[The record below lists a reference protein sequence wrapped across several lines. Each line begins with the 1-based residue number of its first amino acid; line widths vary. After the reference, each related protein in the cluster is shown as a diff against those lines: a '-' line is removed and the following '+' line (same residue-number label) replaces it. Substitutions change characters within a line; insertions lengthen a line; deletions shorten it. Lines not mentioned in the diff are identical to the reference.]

1 MKREEKVKNMWKM
14 RGKREVILIGR
25 EEEIEIK
32 EDSNLTRGKSSGG
45 RGEIKKIAN
54 IEYE

>member
-1 MKREEKVKNMWKM
+1 M
-14 RGKREVILIGR
+14 IGR

-32 EDSNLTRGKSSGG
+32 EDSNLTRGMSCGVRGG
-45 RGEIKKIAN
+45 IEWIAN

>member
-1 MKREEKVKNMWKM
+1 MCKM

-45 RGEIKKIAN
+45 RGEIQKIAN